1 MLFNLLNRKTENPL
15 SGCRLPLSITADAME
30 ETACVVACRASI
42 DERLQAEKKKQVT
55 ENSAPVYEFISG
67 HRRGYCGFATGI
79 EVDVW
84 TMST

>member
-15 SGCRLPLSITADAME
+15 SGCRLPLSISANARE
-30 ETACVVACRASI
+30 EPACVVACRASI

-79 EVDVW
+79 EVDV
-84 TMST
+84 